1 MSNIPPYFDR
11 GKIPFADRLN
21 ALIDMVRQSIVQ
33 PGTNYTVSRSWNG
46 TTLAIQQG
54 GSSGSSGG
62 TAESLPCP
70 FKVTDASEGENMKVM
85 IDWGL
90 IWQML
95 PTGMHPDNKPPL
107 VMDVSDDCYVY
118 SYMKFNKDSLI
129 LEEVKFT
136 IESDFVQ
143 NTSEVQYNLIARVLV
158 DTDTKSNTKSIVSIK
173 NLCIQPFP
181 SPCALTA

>member
-1 MSNIPPYFDR
+1 MEIPDFRR
-11 GKIPFADRLN
+11 GEQLTAKKLNQLGNEVRLTR
-21 ALIDMVRQSIVQ
+21 LLSG
-33 PGTNYTVSRSWNG
+33 PGYTLTQTPGG
-46 TTLAIQQG
+46 TILNIQQQAG
-54 GSSGSSGG
+54 PANASAA
-62 TAESLPCP
+62 AESLPCP

-95 PTGMHPDNKPPL
+95 PTGMYPDNKPPL

-129 LEEVKFT
+129 LEEVKFV

-158 DTDTKSNTKSIVSIK
+158 DTDAKAITSIK